1 MGRKRKTVRLTS
13 ENEQY
18 LRRIAWESTSTLNAE
33 INRII
38 AEKRKGDSH
47 ETAKHCESGFVQ

>member
-1 MGRKRKTVRLTS
+1 MGRKRKTIRLST

-18 LRRIAWESTSTLNAE
+18 LRRVAWEAMSTLNAE

-38 AEKRKGDSH
+38 AEKRKHDSQG
-47 ETAKHCESGFVQ
+47 TATHSTEGFIQ